1 MSNTAK
7 WLWQVPQRN
16 RKTIALLTLLQALSG
31 VTGVVFALL
40 TKNIIDSAVQND
52 NAVFRHYVIL
62 LIILVLFQLAVHALI
77 RWLREVGRADIENT
91 LKSRLLGHI
100 LRKEYGSVSAVH
112 TAEWIN
118 RLTNDTVVAANGYT
132 DILPG
137 LTWTTVRLVSALVMI
152 IILDNWFALILI
164 PGGIAAVIL
173 TYALRR
179 VLKRLHKKIQE
190 SDGRLRIFLQ
200 EHIGSL
206 MMIKSF
212 AAEDQTLAGAT
223 VKMKEHK
230 DARMKRNMFSNI
242 ANTGFGAAMQGM
254 YIIGLVYCAHGMM
267 TGRVTYGTLMAVTQL
282 IGQIQG
288 PFANIS
294 GYLPKWYTMSAS
306 AERLM
311 EAEKFADDGLIRG
324 TEEVRKFYDD
334 EFTAAGLKNAAFTYN
349 SEDDS
354 RSVLKDV
361 SLQIRKGET
370 IAFTGQSGCG
380 KSTVLKL
387 LMGMYPLDEGE
398 RYLLTKD
405 HTEVLDASW
414 RRLFAYVPQGNV
426 LMNGTIREVVSFS
439 EPEAAYDDERLKHA
453 LQTACCEG
461 FADDPDTLLGERG
474 SGLSEGQMQRIA
486 VARAVFSNRPV
497 LLLDEASSALD
508 EETEKR
514 LLQNLSSLKDRTVVI
529 VTHRRAALSICSR
542 VLKFDEEGITETVI
556 SEE

>member
-1 MSNTAK
+1 M
-7 WLWQVPQRN
+7 
-16 RKTIALLTLLQALSG
+16 
-31 VTGVVFALL
+31 
-40 TKNIIDSAVQND
+40 
-52 NAVFRHYVIL
+52 
-62 LIILVLFQLAVHALI
+62 
-77 RWLREVGRADIENT
+77 
-91 LKSRLLGHI
+91 
-100 LRKEYGSVSAVH
+100 
-112 TAEWIN
+112 
-118 RLTNDTVVAANGYT
+118 
-132 DILPG
+132 
-137 LTWTTVRLVSALVMI
+137 
-152 IILDNWFALILI
+152 I

-212 AAEDQTLAGAT
+212 AAEEQTLAGAA
-223 VKMKEHK
+223 VKMAEHK
-230 DARMKRNMFSNI
+230 DVRMKRNMFSNI

-354 RSVLKDV
+354 RSVLKEV

-461 FADDPDTLLGERG
+461 FVDDPDTLLGERG

-486 VARAVFSNRPV
+486 VARAVFSNRPI

-529 VTHRRAALSICSR
+529 VTHRKAALSICSR
-542 VLKFDEEGITETVI
+542 VLKFNEEGITETVI